1 MHIVL
6 RSQTVLHT
14 SQQKRTSSSLFCS
27 SPRGF
32 PFARA
37 VTSSSSSSFSCCLF
51 PYVSIICL
59 SYFSPWFSNL
69 RFPPLARNWRKWG
82 ISSPASPSSHPNS
95 CLFLFSQ
102 EPHFLLLNQYSVFA
116 LWEPGKYCSQP
127 SQRVNSESIFFLM
140 KCLGFSDVNHGPIW
154 SSICWLHFLGPVSL
168 NSYCCYES
176 PVYFRYTHACWCLSP
191 YIFFLSRDISPGH
204 LHPAAPEWAGRSA
217 GPHCNGTWSF
227 LSAFS
232 FAESLLLGFAPVC
245 RWSTRSCSFLRE
257 GMQWEGHEYNECFV
271 CITHKRKWR
280 GRSVLSPVRFPVKQ
294 VLRRSFETSNLFSTL
309 WICLFWTCGPLQL
322 ASLKYILIFIFIYL
336 FVS

>member
-14 SQQKRTSSSLFCS
+14 LQQKRTSNSLFCS

-59 SYFSPWFSNL
+59 SYFSLWFSNF
-69 RFPPLARNWRKWG
+69 RSPPLAHNWRKWG
-82 ISSPASPSSHPNS
+82 ISSPASPSPHPNS

-102 EPHFLLLNQYSVFA
+102 EPHFLLLNQYSMFA

-140 KCLGFSDVNHGPIW
+140 KCLGFSDVNHGLIW

-168 NSYCCYES
+168 NSYCSYES
-176 PVYFRYTHACWCLSP
+176 PVYFQYTHACWCLSP
-191 YIFFLSRDISPGH
+191 YIFFLSSDISPGEMH
-204 LHPAAPEWAGRSA
+204 LQPAAPEWAGRSA
-217 GPHCNGTWSF
+217 GPHCSGTWSF

-245 RWSTRSCSFLRE
+245 RWAHSPVVSWEKACSE
-257 GMQWEGHEYNECFV
+257 GVMS
-271 CITHKRKWR
+271 IM
-280 GRSVLSPVRFPVKQ
+280 SVLFVLHIRENEEAGLSYHQSGSLWSRFWKGALRPLICFPPCGFAYSGHV
-294 VLRRSFETSNLFSTL
+294 VLCNWLL
-309 WICLFWTCGPLQL
+309 
-322 ASLKYILIFIFIYL
+322 
-336 FVS
+336 